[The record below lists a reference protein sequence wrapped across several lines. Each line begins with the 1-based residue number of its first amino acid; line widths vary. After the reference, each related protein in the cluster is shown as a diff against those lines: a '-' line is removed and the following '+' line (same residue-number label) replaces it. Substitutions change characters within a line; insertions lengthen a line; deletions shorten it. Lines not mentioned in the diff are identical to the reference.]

1 MKDEKLEVGDIF
13 LNRMMGDLWFLNKVW
28 DDDEQEEVWMLN
40 LINADCQ
47 ERFDVVVDFVKIG
60 NIYDWFDEKYG
71 DGND

>member
-1 MKDEKLEVGDIF
+1 MKDEKLDIGDIF
-13 LNRMMGDLWFLNKVW
+13 LNPMMGDLWFLNKVW

>member
-1 MKDEKLEVGDIF
+1 MKDENLDIGDIF
-13 LNRMMGDLWFLNKVW
+13 LNPMMGDLWFLNKVW